1 MAIVCKNNIFNLFVR
16 SLLFTHDEVKL
27 KNYMRTLHNWTED
40 QYHDYKDIFIEK
52 LNSLPDDV
60 ELLSKEGKI

>member
-27 KNYMRTLHNWTED
+27 KNYMRALHNWTED